1 MTEKTMKDCRGNE
14 VPVRYVAKADRERDR
29 VVRKLFRSA
38 DKLNKALADFRAE
51 CMASIESYIGWV
63 AKYEDA
69 KVGGVKGNV
78 TLTSFDGSLK
88 VTRMR
93 QDSIEFDERLQV
105 AQELIREYIAEKAA
119 GLDADLQ
126 ALIDDAFN
134 GQNGRLNAAR
144 VLGLLKLQIKGAKW
158 QKAMDLIRE
167 SIRVASTREYA
178 RFYRR
183 SAGDPASEYKLVS
196 LDIASV

>member
-1 MTEKTMKDCRGNE
+1 MPEKTMKDNRGNA
-14 VPVRYVAKADRERDR
+14 VPVRYVSKADKERDKLVKKLFAKAE
-29 VVRKLFRSA
+29 
-38 DKLNKALADFRAE
+38 KLNKTLADFRVE
-51 CMASIESYIGWV
+51 CMAGIESYV
-63 AKYEDA
+63 AWAA
-69 KVGGVKGNV
+69 KESDVKIGGVRGNV
-78 TLTSFDGSLK
+78 TLTSFDGALK

-119 GLDADLQ
+119 GLDADLH
-126 ALIDDAFN
+126 ALIDDAFD
-134 GQNGRLNAAR
+134 GANGRLNAAR
-144 VLGLLKLQIKGAKW
+144 VLGLLKIQIKAAKW

-183 SAGDPASEYKLVS
+183 PGGPESEYKLLP
-196 LDIASV
+196 LDIAAV